1 MATESNPAR
10 VDYAFGDIRVEPAA
24 HRVSRDGHELELEP
38 KAYSVLLQFVT
49 HPGELIQH
57 DDLLERVWGHK
68 YVTPASLSRVISQ
81 LRQKLGDEAA
91 EPRYIQTVH
100 GLGYRLIASV
110 TARDPGKAAAAAAD
124 LPRPANS
131 PDRDHDRRSGDHDH
145 DRRSIAVLPFVNM
158 SGDLENE
165 YFSDGIA
172 EEILSLLTKLP
183 QLKVSSRTSSFFFKG
198 KEVDLQT
205 LAAKLDVGTVLEGSV
220 RRAGN
225 RVRITA
231 QLIDVASDSNLWA
244 ETYDR
249 ELRDVFAIQDDI
261 AQSIVDALK
270 VTLSPKERRAI
281 QYVATANVQAYDDY
295 LRGRKYFYAWNRR
308 DSLRAIDMY
317 KRAIARDPKYAA
329 AWAGLSD
336 AYVMRHRFL
345 DANPEHVAHAM
356 DASER
361 ALQMDP
367 DSAEAHASRGLAL
380 YVSKHFKQA
389 ERQFETA
396 MMLNP
401 NLLEAYFLYGMICS
415 SQGNFEKAA
424 WLYLRAAEVS
434 PADYLPLVYL
444 SQAYSEMGR
453 KDDERK
459 ARRRAIELIE
469 RALGINPDDARARY
483 MGAANFAAIGEKDKA
498 IEWANLA
505 LRSSEDEPMV
515 YYNAAC
521 TFAVLE
527 EHERAIDLLE
537 RAVQLGWGD
546 RAWMANDSDLAS
558 LRSHPRFQALLTSL
572 N

>member
-1 MATESNPAR
+1 MAPESHSHR
-10 VDYAFGDIRVEPAA
+10 VDYAFGDIRVEPTA
-24 HRVSRDGHELELEP
+24 HRVLRDGHELDLEP
-38 KAYSVLLQFVT
+38 KAYAVLLQFLD
-49 HPGELIQH
+49 HPGELIKH
-57 DDLLERVWGHK
+57 DELLERVWGHK
-68 YVTPASLSRVISQ
+68 YVTAATLSRVISQ
-81 LRQKLGDEAA
+81 LRQRLGDEAA

-100 GLGYRLIASV
+100 GLGYRLVASV
-110 TARDPGKAAAAAAD
+110 AAAQAAD
-124 LPRPANS
+124 AVAKVESPAPAHH
-131 PDRDHDRRSGDHDH
+131 PDRDRDRHG
-145 DRRSIAVLPFVNM
+145 IAVLPFVNM
-158 SGDLENE
+158 SGEVENE

-198 KEVDLQT
+198 KEADLQMI
-205 LAAKLDVGTVLEGSV
+205 AAKLDVGTVLEGSV

-231 QLIDVASDSNLWA
+231 QLIDVASDSTLWA

-295 LRGRKYFYAWNRR
+295 LRGRRYFYAWNRR
-308 DSLRAIDMY
+308 DSLRAIEMY
-317 KRAIARDPKYAA
+317 ERAIARDPKYAA

-345 DANPEHVAHAM
+345 DRNPEHVEQAM
-356 DASER
+356 EASER
-361 ALQMDP
+361 ALQMDS

-380 YVSKHFKQA
+380 FISQRFQEA

-401 NLLEAYFLYGMICS
+401 NLLEGCFMYGMICS
-415 SQGNFEKAA
+415 SLGNFEKAA

-434 PADYLPLVYL
+434 PTDYLPLVYL

-459 ARRRAIELIE
+459 ARQRALELIE
-469 RALGINPDDARARY
+469 RALLANPDDARARY
-483 MGAANFAAIGEKDKA
+483 MGAASFAALGEKAKA

-505 LRSSEDEPMV
+505 LQSSEDEPMIF
-515 YYNAAC
+515 YNAAC

-527 EHERAIDLLE
+527 EHDRAIDLLE

-558 LRSHPRFQALLTSL
+558 LRGKPRFEALLTSL

>member
-1 MATESNPAR
+1 VATESNNAR

-24 HRVSRDGHELELEP
+24 HRVLRNGRELELEP
-38 KAYSVLLQFVT
+38 KAYSVLLQFLAR
-49 HPGELIQH
+49 PGELIQR
-57 DDLLERVWGHK
+57 DDLLEQVWGHS
-68 YVTPASLSRVISQ
+68 YVTPATLSRIIAQ
-81 LRQKLGDEAA
+81 LRQKLGDDAA
-91 EPRYIQTVH
+91 SPHYIQTVH
-100 GLGYRLIASV
+100 GCGYRLIASV
-110 TARDPGKAAAAAAD
+110 TANHPVDAAARAEA
-124 LPRPANS
+124 PRPRRN
-131 PDRDHDRRSGDHDH
+131 PDGG
-145 DRRSIAVLPFVNM
+145 RRSIAVLPFVNM

-172 EEILSLLTKLP
+172 EEILSLLTKVP

-198 KEVDLQT
+198 KEVDLPMI
-205 LAAKLDVGTVLEGSV
+205 ASKLDVGTVLEGSV

-225 RVRITA
+225 RVRLTA

-281 QYVATANVQAYDDY
+281 QYVATADVQAYDDY
-295 LRGRKYFYAWNRR
+295 LRGRKFFYAWNRR

-345 DANPEHVAHAM
+345 DANPEHVARAM
-356 DASER
+356 EASER

-380 YVSKHFKQA
+380 YVSKRFEQA
-389 ERQFETA
+389 EREFETA

-415 SQGNFEKAA
+415 SLGNFEKAA

-444 SQAYSEMGR
+444 SQSYSEMGR
-453 KDDERK
+453 KEDERK
-459 ARRRAIELIE
+459 ARHRAIELIE
-469 RALGINPDDARARY
+469 RALGVNPDDARARY
-483 MGAANFAAIGEKDKA
+483 MGAANFAAMGDKAKA

-505 LRSSEDEPMV
+505 LQSSEDEPMV
-515 YYNAAC
+515 FYNAAC

-537 RAVQLGWGD
+537 RAVRLGWGD

-558 LRSHPRFQALLTSL
+558 LRDKPRFQALLSNL

>member
-1 MATESNPAR
+1 MTPESNSPR

-24 HRVSRDGHELELEP
+24 HRVLRDGRELELEP
-38 KAYSVLLQFVT
+38 KAYAVLLQFVT

-81 LRQKLGDEAA
+81 LRQKLGDETA

-110 TARDPGKAAAAAAD
+110 TANNPAD
-124 LPRPANS
+124 AIAWGEALRPPRH
-131 PDRDHDRRSGDHDH
+131 PDRDR

-158 SGDLENE
+158 SGELENE

-198 KEVDLQT
+198 KEVDLAT

-281 QYVATANVQAYDDY
+281 QYVATADVQAYDDY

-317 KRAIARDPKYAA
+317 ERAIARDPKYAA

-345 DANPEHVAHAM
+345 DANLEHVVHAM
-356 DASER
+356 EASER

-380 YVSKHFKQA
+380 YVSKQFKQA

-401 NLLEAYFLYGMICS
+401 NLLEAYFMYGMICS
-415 SQGNFEKAA
+415 SLGNFEKAA

-444 SQAYSEMGR
+444 CQAYSELGR
-453 KDDERK
+453 KDDESK
-459 ARRRAIELIE
+459 ARHHAIELIE
-469 RALGINPDDARARY
+469 RALNVNPDDARARY
-483 MGAANFAAIGEKDKA
+483 MGAANFAAVGEKAKA

-515 YYNAAC
+515 FYNAAC
-521 TFAVLE
+521 TFAVLG
-527 EHERAIDLLE
+527 EHDRAIDLLE
-537 RAVQLGWGD
+537 RAVKLGWGD

-558 LRSHPRFQALLTSL
+558 LRDKPRFQALLTSL

>member
-1 MATESNPAR
+1 MAPPPTSPR
-10 VDYAFGDIRVEPAA
+10 VDYAFGDIRVEPTA
-24 HRVSRDGHELELEP
+24 HRVLRDGHELDLEP
-38 KAYSVLLQFVT
+38 KAYAVLLQFLT
-49 HPGELIQH
+49 HPGELIKH
-57 DDLLERVWGHK
+57 DDLLDRVWGHK
-68 YVTPASLSRVISQ
+68 YVTAATLSRVISQ

-91 EPRYIQTVH
+91 EPHYIQTVH
-100 GLGYRLIASV
+100 GLGYRLIARVAAGHAPDTSV
-110 TARDPGKAAAAAAD
+110 DRLDAPG
-124 LPRPANS
+124 PPH
-131 PDRDHDRRSGDHDH
+131 PTDRDRLT
-145 DRRSIAVLPFVNM
+145 IAVLPFVNM
-158 SGDLENE
+158 SGELENE

-198 KEVDLQT
+198 KEADLQMI
-205 LAAKLDVGTVLEGSV
+205 AAKLDVGTVLEGSV

-225 RVRITA
+225 RVRINV

-281 QYVATANVQAYDDY
+281 QYVATADVQAYDDY

-308 DSLRAIDMY
+308 DSLRAIEMY
-317 KRAIARDPKYAA
+317 ERAIARDPKYAA

-345 DANPEHVAHAM
+345 DRNPEHVARAM

-380 YVSKHFKQA
+380 YVSQRFKEA

-401 NLLEAYFLYGMICS
+401 NLLEGCFMYGMICS
-415 SQGNFEKAA
+415 SLGNFEKAA

-434 PADYLPLVYL
+434 PTDYLPQVYL
-444 SQAYSEMGR
+444 AQAYSEMGR
-453 KDDERK
+453 KDDEKK
-459 ARRRAIELIE
+459 ARLRALELIE
-469 RALGINPDDARARY
+469 RTLGVNPDDARARY
-483 MGAANFAAIGEKDKA
+483 MGAASFAALGEKAKA

-505 LRSSEDEPMV
+505 LRSSEDEPMIF
-515 YYNAAC
+515 YNAAC
-521 TFAVLE
+521 TFAVLD
-527 EHERAIDLLE
+527 EHDRAIDLLE
-537 RAVQLGWGD
+537 RAVGLGWGD

-558 LRSHPRFQALLTSL
+558 LRGKPRFQALLTSL

>member
-1 MATESNPAR
+1 

-24 HRVSRDGHELELEP
+24 HRVLRDGHELDLEP
-38 KAYSVLLQFVT
+38 KAYAVLLQFLT
-49 HPGELIQH
+49 HPGELINH

-68 YVTPASLSRVISQ
+68 YVTAATLSRVISQ

-91 EPRYIQTVH
+91 EPHYIQTVH

-110 TARDPGKAAAAAAD
+110 AAGNAAD
-124 LPRPANS
+124 AAVARTDEPGPSRH
-131 PDRDHDRRSGDHDH
+131 PDRDRDR
-145 DRRSIAVLPFVNM
+145 DRHSIAVLPFVNM
-158 SGDLENE
+158 SGEVENE
-165 YFSDGIA
+165 YFSDGIT

-198 KEVDLQT
+198 KEADLQMI
-205 LAAKLDVGTVLEGSV
+205 AAKLDVGTVLEGSV

-231 QLIDVASDSNLWA
+231 QLIDVASDSTLWA

-281 QYVATANVQAYDDY
+281 QYVATADVQAYDDY

-308 DSLRAIDMY
+308 DSLRAIEMY

-345 DANPEHVAHAM
+345 DRNPEHVARAM

-380 YVSKHFKQA
+380 YISQRYKEA

-401 NLLEAYFLYGMICS
+401 NLLEGCFMYGMICS
-415 SQGNFEKAA
+415 SLGNFEKAA

-434 PADYLPLVYL
+434 PTDYLPLVYL

-459 ARRRAIELIE
+459 TRRRALELIE
-469 RALGINPDDARARY
+469 RALGANPDDARARY
-483 MGAANFAAIGEKDKA
+483 MGAASFAALGEKAKA

-515 YYNAAC
+515 FYNAAC

-558 LRSHPRFQALLTSL
+558 LRNKPRFQALLTSL

>member
-1 MATESNPAR
+1 MATESNSPR

-24 HRVSRDGHELELEP
+24 HRVLRNGRELELEP
-38 KAYSVLLQFVT
+38 KAYSVLLQFLA
-49 HPGELIQH
+49 HPGELIQR
-57 DDLLERVWGHK
+57 DDLLERVWGHS
-68 YVTPASLSRVISQ
+68 YVTPATLSRIIAQ
-81 LRQKLGDEAA
+81 LRQKLGDDAA
-91 EPRYIQTVH
+91 APHYIQTVH
-100 GLGYRLIASV
+100 GCGYRLIANV
-110 TARDPGKAAAAAAD
+110 TASHPAEATVARAEVA
-124 LPRPANS
+124 RPWRN
-131 PDRDHDRRSGDHDH
+131 PDG

-198 KEVDLQT
+198 KEVDLAM

-231 QLIDVASDSNLWA
+231 QLIDVASDSTLWA

-249 ELRDVFAIQDDI
+249 ELRDVFTIQDDI
-261 AQSIVDALK
+261 AQSIVDAMK

-281 QYVATANVQAYDDY
+281 QYVATADVQAYDDY
-295 LRGRKYFYAWNRR
+295 LRGRKFFYAWNRR

-317 KRAIARDPKYAA
+317 QRAIARDPKYAA
-329 AWAGLSD
+329 AWAGLAD

-345 DANPEHVAHAM
+345 DPNPEHVAHAM

-367 DSAEAHASRGLAL
+367 DSAEAHASRGMAL
-380 YVSKHFKQA
+380 YVSKRFKQA

-401 NLLEAYFLYGMICS
+401 NLLEAYFLYGMMCS
-415 SQGNFEKAA
+415 SLGNFEKAA
-424 WLYLRAAEVS
+424 WLYLRAADVS

-444 SQAYSEMGR
+444 CQAYSEMGR
-453 KDDERK
+453 KDDESK
-459 ARRRAIELIE
+459 ARHRAIELIE
-469 RALGINPDDARARY
+469 RALGVNPDDARARY
-483 MGAANFAAIGEKDKA
+483 MGAANLASVGEKSKA
-498 IEWANLA
+498 LEWANLA

-515 YYNAAC
+515 FYNAAC

-537 RAVQLGWGD
+537 RAVRLGWGD

-558 LRSHPRFQALLTSL
+558 LRDKPRFQALLSSL

>member
-1 MATESNPAR
+1 MPNDSNSPR

-24 HRVSRDGHELELEP
+24 HRVLRNGHELELEP

-49 HPGELIQH
+49 HPGELIHH
-57 DDLLERVWGHK
+57 DDLLEHVWGHK
-68 YVTPASLSRVISQ
+68 CVTPASLSRIISQ
-81 LRQKLGDEAA
+81 LRQRLGDEAA

-100 GLGYRLIASV
+100 GLGYRMIAGVIAKNLAEASV
-110 TARDPGKAAAAAAD
+110 SGSQVRRPSRRAD
-124 LPRPANS
+124 
-131 PDRDHDRRSGDHDH
+131 DDG

-158 SGDLENE
+158 SGDVENE

-198 KEVDLQT
+198 KEIDLQT
-205 LAAKLDVGTVLEGSV
+205 IAAKLDVGTVLEGSV

-225 RVRITA
+225 RVRLTA
-231 QLIDVASDSNLWA
+231 QLIDVASDSTLWA

-281 QYVATANVQAYDDY
+281 QYVATADVQAYDDY

-308 DSLRAIDMY
+308 DSLRAIEMY
-317 KRAIARDPKYAA
+317 QRAIARDPKYAA

-345 DANPEHVAHAM
+345 DRNPAHVARAM

-361 ALQMDP
+361 ALQMDS

-380 YVSKHFKQA
+380 FISLHYKEA

-396 MMLNP
+396 MMLNQ
-401 NLLEAYFLYGMICS
+401 NLLEGCFMYGMICS
-415 SQGNFEKAA
+415 SLGNFEKAA

-434 PADYLPLVYL
+434 PTDYLPLVYL

-459 ARRRAIELIE
+459 TRHRALELIE
-469 RALGINPDDARARY
+469 RALGANPDDARARY
-483 MGAANFAAIGEKDKA
+483 MGAASFAVLGQKAKA

-515 YYNAAC
+515 FYNASC
-521 TFAVLE
+521 TFAVLD
-527 EHERAIDLLE
+527 EHDRAIDLLE

-558 LRSHPRFQALLTSL
+558 LRGKPRFEALLTSL

>member
-1 MATESNPAR
+1 
-10 VDYAFGDIRVEPAA
+10 VDYAFGDIRVEAAA
-24 HRVSRDGHELELEP
+24 HRVLRDGHELELEP
-38 KAYSVLLQFVT
+38 KAYAVLLQLVT

-68 YVTPASLSRVISQ
+68 FVTPASLSRVISQ
-81 LRQKLGDEAA
+81 LRQKLGDETA

-110 TARDPGKAAAAAAD
+110 TAKD
-124 LPRPANS
+124 PANAAIPS
-131 PDRDHDRRSGDHDH
+131 GDALHPLRHPDRDH

-183 QLKVSSRTSSFFFKG
+183 ALKVSSRTSSFFFKG
-198 KEVDLQT
+198 KEVDLAT

-225 RVRITA
+225 RVRITV

-281 QYVATANVQAYDDY
+281 QYVATADVQAYDDY

-317 KRAIARDPKYAA
+317 ERAIARDPKYAA

-345 DANPEHVAHAM
+345 DSNLEHVVHAM
-356 DASER
+356 EASER

-380 YVSKHFKQA
+380 YVSKRFKQA

-401 NLLEAYFLYGMICS
+401 NLLEAYFMYGMICS
-415 SQGNFEKAA
+415 SLGNFQKAA

-453 KDDERK
+453 KEDERK
-459 ARRRAIELIE
+459 ARHRAIELIE
-469 RALGINPDDARARY
+469 RALGVNPDDARARY
-483 MGAANFAAIGEKDKA
+483 MGAANFAAMGDKAKA

-515 YYNAAC
+515 FYNAAC

-527 EHERAIDLLE
+527 EYDRAIDLLE
-537 RAVQLGWGD
+537 RAVKLGWGD

-558 LRSHPRFQALLTSL
+558 LRNKPRFQALLTSL

>member
-1 MATESNPAR
+1 MAPESNSPR
-10 VDYAFGDIRVEPAA
+10 VDYAFGDIRVEPVA
-24 HRVSRDGHELELEP
+24 HRVLRDGRELELEP
-38 KAYSVLLQFVT
+38 KAYAVLLQFLT
-49 HPGELIQH
+49 RPGELIKH

-68 YVTPASLSRVISQ
+68 YVTPATLSRVISQ

-110 TARDPGKAAAAAAD
+110 AAD
-124 LPRPANS
+124 PADPAPRAGMPAPPRP
-131 PDRDHDRRSGDHDH
+131 PDSDRH
-145 DRRSIAVLPFVNM
+145 SIAVLPFVNM
-158 SGDLENE
+158 SGEVENE

-172 EEILSLLTKLP
+172 EEILSLLSKLP

-198 KEVDLQT
+198 KEADLQT
-205 LAAKLDVGTVLEGSV
+205 IAAKLDVGTVLEGSV

-231 QLIDVASDSNLWA
+231 QLIDVASDATLWA

-281 QYVATANVQAYDDY
+281 QYVATADVQAYDYY
-295 LRGRKYFYAWNRR
+295 LRGRRFFYAWNRR
-308 DSLRAIDMY
+308 DSLRAIEMY
-317 KRAIARDPKYAA
+317 ERAIARDPKYAA

-345 DANPEHVAHAM
+345 DRNPEHVARAM
-356 DASER
+356 EASER

-380 YVSKHFKQA
+380 FISQRYQEA

-401 NLLEAYFLYGMICS
+401 NLLEGCFMYGMICS
-415 SQGNFEKAA
+415 SMGNFEKAA

-434 PADYLPLVYL
+434 PTDYLPLVYL
-444 SQAYSEMGR
+444 AQAYSEMGR
-453 KDDERK
+453 KDDETKTRH
-459 ARRRAIELIE
+459 RALELIE
-469 RALGINPDDARARY
+469 RALGTNPDDARARY
-483 MGAANFAAIGEKDKA
+483 MGAASFAALGEKAKA

-505 LRSSEDEPMV
+505 LRSSQDEPMV
-515 YYNAAC
+515 FYNAAC
-521 TFAVLE
+521 TFAVLG

-537 RAVQLGWGD
+537 RAVALGWGD
-546 RAWMANDSDLAS
+546 RAWMENDSDLAS
-558 LRSHPRFQALLTSL
+558 LRGERRFQALLDSL

>member
-1 MATESNPAR
+1 

-24 HRVSRDGHELELEP
+24 HRVLRDGHELELEP
-38 KAYSVLLQFVT
+38 KAYSVLLHFLA

-57 DDLLERVWGHK
+57 DDLLEQVWGHK
-68 YVTPASLSRVISQ
+68 CVSPASLSRIISQ
-81 LRQKLGDEAA
+81 LRQKLGDDAV
-91 EPRYIQTVH
+91 EPRYIQTMH

-110 TARDPGKAAAAAAD
+110 TASNAANAAVTGDHLLHPRRGPG
-124 LPRPANS
+124 
-131 PDRDHDRRSGDHDH
+131 HDRH
-145 DRRSIAVLPFVNM
+145 SIAVLPFVNM
-158 SGDLENE
+158 SGDVENE

-198 KEVDLQT
+198 KEADLQMI
-205 LAAKLDVGTVLEGSV
+205 AAKLEVGTVLEGSV

-231 QLIDVASDSNLWA
+231 QLIDVASDSTLWA

-281 QYVATANVQAYDDY
+281 QYVATADVQAYDDY

-308 DSLRAIDMY
+308 DSLRAIAMY
-317 KRAIARDPKYAA
+317 ERAIARDPKYAA

-345 DANPEHVAHAM
+345 DANPEHVVQAM
-356 DASER
+356 EASER

-380 YVSKHFKQA
+380 YVSKRFKQA
-389 ERQFETA
+389 EREFETA

-415 SQGNFEKAA
+415 SLGNFRKAA
-424 WLYLRAAEVS
+424 WLYLRAADVS

-453 KDDERK
+453 KEDERK
-459 ARRRAIELIE
+459 TRHRAIELIE
-469 RALGINPDDARARY
+469 RALGVNPDDARARY
-483 MGAANFAAIGEKDKA
+483 MGAANFAAMGDKDKA

-515 YYNAAC
+515 FYNAAC

-527 EHERAIDLLE
+527 EHDRAIDLLE
-537 RAVQLGWGD
+537 RAVRLGWGD
-546 RAWMANDSDLAS
+546 RAWMANDSDLAT
-558 LRSHPRFQALLTSL
+558 LRDKPRFQALLASL

>member
-1 MATESNPAR
+1 VTPESNVPR

-24 HRVSRDGHELELEP
+24 HRVLRDGRELDLEP

-81 LRQKLGDEAA
+81 LRQKLGDETA

-110 TARDPGKAAAAAAD
+110 VAKNPADAIAWGEAVHPARHP
-124 LPRPANS
+124 
-131 PDRDHDRRSGDHDH
+131 DHDR

-158 SGDLENE
+158 SGELENE

-198 KEVDLQT
+198 KEVDLPT

-281 QYVATANVQAYDDY
+281 QYVATANVQAYDYY

-317 KRAIARDPKYAA
+317 ERAIARDPKYAA

-345 DANPEHVAHAM
+345 DANLEHVAHAM

-380 YVSKHFKQA
+380 YVSKQFKQA

-401 NLLEAYFLYGMICS
+401 NLLEAYFMYGMICS
-415 SQGNFEKAA
+415 SLGNFEKAA

-444 SQAYSEMGR
+444 CQAYSELGR
-453 KDDERK
+453 KDDESK
-459 ARRRAIELIE
+459 ARHHAIELIE
-469 RALGINPDDARARY
+469 RALNVNPDDARARY
-483 MGAANFAAIGEKDKA
+483 MGAANFAAVGEKAKA

-515 YYNAAC
+515 FYNAAC
-521 TFAVLE
+521 TFAVLG
-527 EHERAIDLLE
+527 EHDRAIDLLE
-537 RAVQLGWGD
+537 RAVKLGWGD
-546 RAWMANDSDLAS
+546 RAWMANDSDLVS
-558 LRSHPRFQALLTSL
+558 LRDKPRFQALLTSL

>member
-1 MATESNPAR
+1 
-10 VDYAFGDIRVEPAA
+10 VDYAFGDIRVEPTA
-24 HRVSRDGHELELEP
+24 HRVLRDGHELELEP

-57 DDLLERVWGHK
+57 DDLLEHVWGHK
-68 YVTPASLSRVISQ
+68 CVSPASLSRVISQ
-81 LRQKLGDEAA
+81 LRQKLGDDAV
-91 EPRYIQTVH
+91 EPRYIQTMH

-110 TARDPGKAAAAAAD
+110 TAKNAADAAEGKVD
-124 LPRPANS
+124 LPRPARG
-131 PDRDHDRRSGDHDH
+131 PDRDRH
-145 DRRSIAVLPFVNM
+145 SIAVLPFVNM
-158 SGDLENE
+158 SGDVENE

-198 KEVDLQT
+198 KEADLQMI
-205 LAAKLDVGTVLEGSV
+205 AAKLDVGTVLEGSV

-231 QLIDVASDSNLWA
+231 QLIDVASDSTLWA

-249 ELRDVFAIQDDI
+249 ELRDVFTIQDDI

-281 QYVATANVQAYDDY
+281 QYVATADVQAYDDY

-308 DSLRAIDMY
+308 DSLRAIAMY
-317 KRAIARDPKYAA
+317 ERAIDRDPKYAA

-336 AYVMRHRFL
+336 AYVMRYRFL
-345 DANPEHVAHAM
+345 DADPEHVDQAM
-356 DASER
+356 EASER

-380 YVSKHFKQA
+380 YISKRFEQA
-389 ERQFETA
+389 EREFETA

-415 SQGNFEKAA
+415 SLGNFQKAA

-453 KDDERK
+453 KEDERK
-459 ARRRAIELIE
+459 ARHRAIELIE
-469 RALGINPDDARARY
+469 RALGVNPDDARARY
-483 MGAANFAAIGEKDKA
+483 MGAANFAAMGDKDKA

-505 LRSSEDEPMV
+505 LRSCEDVPMV
-515 YYNAAC
+515 FYNAAC
-521 TFAVLE
+521 TFAVL
-527 EHERAIDLLE
+527 L
-537 RAVQLGWGD
+537 
-546 RAWMANDSDLAS
+546 
-558 LRSHPRFQALLTSL
+558 
-572 N
+572 

>member
-1 MATESNPAR
+1 MASESNSPR

-24 HRVSRDGHELELEP
+24 HRVLRNGHELELEP
-38 KAYSVLLQFVT
+38 KVYSVLLQFVT
-49 HPGELIQH
+49 HPGELIRH
-57 DDLLERVWGHK
+57 DELLERVWGHK
-68 YVTPASLSRVISQ
+68 YVTTATLNRVISQ
-81 LRQKLGDEAA
+81 LRQKLGDDAA
-91 EPRYIQTVH
+91 EPQYIQTVH

-110 TARDPGKAAAAAAD
+110 TAKDPADAVVAKIDALHPPRD
-124 LPRPANS
+124 L
-131 PDRDHDRRSGDHDH
+131 DR
-145 DRRSIAVLPFVNM
+145 DRRSIAVLPFANM

-172 EEILSLLTKLP
+172 EEILSLLTKVP

-198 KEVDLQT
+198 KEVDLPMI
-205 LAAKLDVGTVLEGSV
+205 AAKLDVGTVLEGSV

-225 RVRITA
+225 RVRLTA

-295 LRGRKYFYAWNRR
+295 LRGRKFFYAWNRR

-329 AWAGLSD
+329 AWAGLAD

-345 DANPEHVAHAM
+345 DPNPEHVAHAM

-380 YVSKHFKQA
+380 YVSQQFKEA

-415 SQGNFEKAA
+415 SLGNFEKAA
-424 WLYLRAAEVS
+424 WLYLRAAEVG

-453 KDDERK
+453 KDDESKTRH
-459 ARRRAIELIE
+459 RAIELIE
-469 RALGINPDDARARY
+469 RALGVNPDDARARY
-483 MGAANFAAIGEKDKA
+483 MGAANFAVVGEKAKA

-515 YYNAAC
+515 FYNAAC

-527 EHERAIDLLE
+527 EHDRAIDLLE
-537 RAVQLGWGD
+537 RAVELGWGD

-558 LRSHPRFQALLTSL
+558 LRNKPRFQALLTSL

>member
-1 MATESNPAR
+1 M
-10 VDYAFGDIRVEPAA
+10 DYAFGDIRVEPAA
-24 HRVSRDGHELELEP
+24 HRVLRDGHELELEP
-38 KAYSVLLQFVT
+38 KAYAVLLQFVT
-49 HPGELIQH
+49 CPGELIKH

-68 YVTPASLSRVISQ
+68 YVTAATLSRVISQ
-81 LRQKLGDEAA
+81 LRQKLGDDAA
-91 EPRYIQTVH
+91 EPHYIQTVH

-110 TARDPGKAAAAAAD
+110 TARHPADAAVARVEM
-124 LPRPANS
+124 PRPLHPS
-131 PDRDHDRRSGDHDH
+131 DRDRH
-145 DRRSIAVLPFVNM
+145 SIAVLPFVNM

-198 KEVDLQT
+198 KEVDLAT

-225 RVRITA
+225 RVRITV

-281 QYVATANVQAYDDY
+281 QYVATADVQAYDDY

-317 KRAIARDPKYAA
+317 ERAIARDPKYAA

-345 DANPEHVAHAM
+345 DRNPEHVAHAM
-356 DASER
+356 EASER

-380 YVSKHFKQA
+380 YVSKQFKQA

-415 SQGNFEKAA
+415 SLGNFEKAA
-424 WLYLRAAEVS
+424 WLHLRAAEVS

-444 SQAYSEMGR
+444 CQAYSEMGR
-453 KDDERK
+453 KEDENK
-459 ARRRAIELIE
+459 ARHRAIELIE
-469 RALGINPDDARARY
+469 RALGVNPDDARARY
-483 MGAANFAAIGEKDKA
+483 MGAANFAAIGEKAKA

-515 YYNAAC
+515 FYNAAC

-546 RAWMANDSDLAS
+546 RAWMANDSDLVS
-558 LRSHPRFQALLTSL
+558 LRDKPRFQALLASL

>member
-1 MATESNPAR
+1 MAIESNSPR

-24 HRVSRDGHELELEP
+24 HRVLRDGHELELEP
-38 KAYSVLLQFVT
+38 KAYAVLLQFVT
-49 HPGELIQH
+49 HPGELIRH
-57 DDLLERVWGHK
+57 DDLLEHVWGHK
-68 YVTPASLSRVISQ
+68 CVTPASLSRIISQ

-100 GLGYRLIASV
+100 GLGYRLIAGV
-110 TARDPGKAAAAAAD
+110 VEKHPTEAFAAERDA
-124 LPRPANS
+124 PRPRRHPDGD
-131 PDRDHDRRSGDHDH
+131 PDRRR
-145 DRRSIAVLPFVNM
+145 IAVLPFVNM
-158 SGDLENE
+158 SGDVENE

-198 KEVDLQT
+198 KEADLQT
-205 LAAKLDVGTVLEGSV
+205 IAAKLDVGTVLEGSV

-231 QLIDVASDSNLWA
+231 QLIDVASDSTLWA

-281 QYVATANVQAYDDY
+281 QYVATADVQAYDFY
-295 LRGRKYFYAWNRR
+295 LRGRRHFYAWNRR
-308 DSLRAIDMY
+308 DSLRAIAMY
-317 KRAIARDPKYAA
+317 ERAIARDPKYAA

-345 DANPEHVAHAM
+345 DRNPEHVDRAM
-356 DASER
+356 EASER
-361 ALQMDP
+361 ALQMDS

-380 YVSKHFKQA
+380 YISQRYQEA

-401 NLLEAYFLYGMICS
+401 NLLEGCFMYGMICS
-415 SQGNFEKAA
+415 SLGNFQKAA

-434 PADYLPLVYL
+434 PTDYLPQVYL
-444 SQAYSEMGR
+444 AQAYSEMGR
-453 KDDERK
+453 KDDETKTRH
-459 ARRRAIELIE
+459 RALELIE
-469 RALGINPDDARARY
+469 RALAANPDDARARY
-483 MGAANFAAIGEKDKA
+483 MGAASFAALGEKAKA

-505 LRSSEDEPMV
+505 LRSSEDEPMIF
-515 YYNAAC
+515 YNAAC

-527 EHERAIDLLE
+527 EHDRAIDLLE

-558 LRSHPRFQALLTSL
+558 LRGKPRFEALLTSL

>member
-1 MATESNPAR
+1 M
-10 VDYAFGDIRVEPAA
+10 DYAFGDIRVEPTA
-24 HRVSRDGHELELEP
+24 HRVLRNGHELDLEP
-38 KAYSVLLQFVT
+38 KAYAVLLQFLT
-49 HPGELIQH
+49 RPGELIQH

-68 YVTPASLSRVISQ
+68 YVTAATLSRVISQ

-91 EPRYIQTVH
+91 EPHYIQTVH

-110 TARDPGKAAAAAAD
+110 AAGPTPDAAVAKVDTTAAP
-124 LPRPANS
+124 PRL
-131 PDRDHDRRSGDHDH
+131 PDRDRH
-145 DRRSIAVLPFVNM
+145 SIAVLPFVNM
-158 SGDLENE
+158 SGELENE

-198 KEVDLQT
+198 KGADLQMI
-205 LAAKLDVGTVLEGSV
+205 AAKLDVGTVLEGSV

-225 RVRITA
+225 RVRIA
-231 QLIDVASDSNLWA
+231 VQLIDVASDANLWA

-281 QYVATANVQAYDDY
+281 QYVATADVQAYDDY
-295 LRGRKYFYAWNRR
+295 LRGRRYFYAWNRR
-308 DSLRAIDMY
+308 DSLRAIAMY
-317 KRAIARDPKYAA
+317 ERAIARDPKYAA

-345 DANPEHVAHAM
+345 DANPEHVARAM
-356 DASER
+356 EASER

-380 YVSKHFKQA
+380 YVSKRFKQA
-389 ERQFETA
+389 EREFETA

-415 SQGNFEKAA
+415 SLGHFQKAA

-453 KDDERK
+453 KEDERK
-459 ARRRAIELIE
+459 SRHRAIELIE
-469 RALGINPDDARARY
+469 RALSVNPDDARARY
-483 MGAANFAAIGEKDKA
+483 MGAANFAAMGDRNKA
-498 IEWANLA
+498 VEWANLA

-521 TFAVLE
+521 TFAVLG
-527 EHERAIDLLE
+527 EHDRAVDLLE

-558 LRSHPRFQALLTSL
+558 LRDKPRFQELLSSL

>member
-1 MATESNPAR
+1 M
-10 VDYAFGDIRVEPAA
+10 DYAFGDIRVEPTA
-24 HRVSRDGHELELEP
+24 HRVLRDGHELDLEP
-38 KAYSVLLQFVT
+38 KAYAVLLQFLT
-49 HPGELIQH
+49 HPGELIKH
-57 DDLLERVWGHK
+57 DDLLEQVWGHK
-68 YVTPASLSRVISQ
+68 YVTAATLSRIISQ

-91 EPRYIQTVH
+91 EPHYIQTVH

-110 TARDPGKAAAAAAD
+110 AAGRTPDAPVARLDVPG
-124 LPRPANS
+124 PTRH
-131 PDRDHDRRSGDHDH
+131 PDRDRDRH
-145 DRRSIAVLPFVNM
+145 SIAVLAFVNM
-158 SGDLENE
+158 SGELENE

-198 KEVDLQT
+198 KEADLQMI
-205 LAAKLDVGTVLEGSV
+205 AAKLDVGTVLEGSV

-225 RVRITA
+225 HVRITA
-231 QLIDVASDSNLWA
+231 QLIDVASDSTLWA

-270 VTLSPKERRAI
+270 VNLSPKERRAI

-308 DSLRAIDMY
+308 DSLRAIEMY
-317 KRAIARDPKYAA
+317 ERAIARDPKYAA

-345 DANPEHVAHAM
+345 DRNPEHVACAM

-380 YVSKHFKQA
+380 YISQQFREA

-401 NLLEAYFLYGMICS
+401 NLLEGCFMYGMICS
-415 SQGNFEKAA
+415 SLGNFQKAA

-434 PADYLPLVYL
+434 PTDYLPQVYL
-444 SQAYSEMGR
+444 AQAYSEMGR
-453 KDDERK
+453 KDDEKK
-459 ARRRAIELIE
+459 ARLRALELIG
-469 RALGINPDDARARY
+469 RTLGVNPDDARARY
-483 MGAANFAAIGEKDKA
+483 MGAASFAALGEKAKA
-498 IEWANLA
+498 TEWANLA
-505 LRSSEDEPMV
+505 LRSSEDEPMIF
-515 YYNAAC
+515 YNAAC

-527 EHERAIDLLE
+527 EHDRAIDLLE

-558 LRSHPRFQALLTSL
+558 LRGKPRFQALLTSL

>member
-1 MATESNPAR
+1 VATESNSSR
-10 VDYAFGDIRVEPAA
+10 VDYAFGDIRVETAA
-24 HRVSRDGHELELEP
+24 HRVLRNGRELELEP
-38 KAYSVLLQFVT
+38 KAYSVLMQFLA
-49 HPGELIQH
+49 HPGELIQR
-57 DDLLERVWGHK
+57 DDLLERVWGHS
-68 YVTPASLSRVISQ
+68 YVTPATLSRIIAQ
-81 LRQKLGDEAA
+81 LRQKLGDDAA
-91 EPRYIQTVH
+91 APQYIQTVH
-100 GLGYRLIASV
+100 GCGYRLIANV
-110 TARDPGKAAAAAAD
+110 TASNRADAAVAKANM
-124 LPRPANS
+124 PRPRRS
-131 PDRDHDRRSGDHDH
+131 PDG

-198 KEVDLQT
+198 KEVDLPM
-205 LAAKLDVGTVLEGSV
+205 LATKLDVGTVLEGSV

-281 QYVATANVQAYDDY
+281 QYVATADVQAYDDY
-295 LRGRKYFYAWNRR
+295 LRGRKFFYAWNRR

-317 KRAIARDPKYAA
+317 ERAIARDPKYAA
-329 AWAGLSD
+329 AWAGLAD

-345 DANPEHVAHAM
+345 DPNPEHVAHAM

-367 DSAEAHASRGLAL
+367 DSAEAHASRGMAL
-380 YVSKHFKQA
+380 YVSKRFKQA
-389 ERQFETA
+389 ERRFETA

-401 NLLEAYFLYGMICS
+401 NLLEAYFLYGMMCS
-415 SQGNFEKAA
+415 SLGNFEKAA
-424 WLYLRAAEVS
+424 WLYLRAADVS

-444 SQAYSEMGR
+444 CQAYSEMGR
-453 KDDERK
+453 KDDESK
-459 ARRRAIELIE
+459 ARHRAIELIE
-469 RALGINPDDARARY
+469 RALGVNPDDARARY
-483 MGAANFAAIGEKDKA
+483 MGAANLASVGEKAKA

-515 YYNAAC
+515 FYNAAC

-527 EHERAIDLLE
+527 EHDRAIDLLE

-558 LRSHPRFQALLTSL
+558 LRDKPRFQALLTSL
-572 N
+572 H

>member
-1 MATESNPAR
+1 

-24 HRVSRDGHELELEP
+24 HRVLRDGRELELEP
-38 KAYSVLLQFVT
+38 KAYAVLLEFVT
-49 HPGELIQH
+49 HPGELIKH

-68 YVTPASLSRVISQ
+68 YITPATLTRIISQ
-81 LRQKLGDEAA
+81 LRQKLGDDAA
-91 EPRYIQTVH
+91 DPRYIQTVH
-100 GLGYRLIASV
+100 ALGYRLIASV
-110 TARDPGKAAAAAAD
+110 TAKNPAEAAIAGVEI
-124 LPRPANS
+124 LRPPRH
-131 PDRDHDRRSGDHDH
+131 PDR

-158 SGDLENE
+158 SGDRENE

-172 EEILSLLTKLP
+172 EEILNLLTKVP

-198 KEVDLQT
+198 KEVDLPMI
-205 LAAKLDVGTVLEGSV
+205 AAKLDVGTVLEGSV

-225 RVRITA
+225 RVRLTA

-295 LRGRKYFYAWNRR
+295 LRGRKYAYAWNRR

-317 KRAIARDPKYAA
+317 ERAIARDPKYAA
-329 AWAGLSD
+329 AWAGLAD

-345 DANPEHVAHAM
+345 DRNPEHVVHAL

-380 YVSKHFKQA
+380 YISKRFKQA

-415 SQGNFEKAA
+415 SMGNFEKAA

-444 SQAYSEMGR
+444 CQAYSEMGR
-453 KDDERK
+453 KDDESR
-459 ARRRAIELIE
+459 ARHRAIELIE
-469 RALGINPDDARARY
+469 RALGLNPDDARARY
-483 MGAANFAAIGEKDKA
+483 MGAANFAAVGEKAKA

-515 YYNAAC
+515 FYNAAC

-527 EHERAIDLLE
+527 EHDRAIDLLE
-537 RAVQLGWGD
+537 RAVTFGWGD

-558 LRSHPRFQALLTSL
+558 LRNKPRFQALLTSL

>member
-1 MATESNPAR
+1 

-24 HRVSRDGHELELEP
+24 HRVLRNGRELELEP
-38 KAYSVLLQFVT
+38 KAYSVLLQFLAR
-49 HPGELIQH
+49 PGELIQR
-57 DDLLERVWGHK
+57 DDLLEQVWGHS
-68 YVTPASLSRVISQ
+68 YVTPATLSRIIAQ
-81 LRQKLGDEAA
+81 LRQKLGDDATS
-91 EPRYIQTVH
+91 PHYIQTVH
-100 GLGYRLIASV
+100 GCGYRLIASV
-110 TARDPGKAAAAAAD
+110 TTNHPADATVARAEV
-124 LPRPANS
+124 PRPWRN
-131 PDRDHDRRSGDHDH
+131 PDG

-198 KEVDLQT
+198 KEVDLPM

-231 QLIDVASDSNLWA
+231 QLIDVASDSTLWA

-249 ELRDVFAIQDDI
+249 EIRDVFAIQDDI

-281 QYVATANVQAYDDY
+281 QYVATADVQAYDDY
-295 LRGRKYFYAWNRR
+295 LRGRKFFYAWNRR
-308 DSLRAIDMY
+308 DSLRAIEMY
-317 KRAIARDPKYAA
+317 QRAIARDPKYAA
-329 AWAGLSD
+329 AWAGLAD

-345 DANPEHVAHAM
+345 DPNPEHVAHAM

-367 DSAEAHASRGLAL
+367 DSAEAHASRGMAL
-380 YVSKHFKQA
+380 YVSKRFKQA

-401 NLLEAYFLYGMICS
+401 NLLEAYFLYGMMCS
-415 SQGNFEKAA
+415 SLGNFEKAA
-424 WLYLRAAEVS
+424 WLYLRAADVS

-444 SQAYSEMGR
+444 CQAYSEMGR
-453 KDDERK
+453 KDDESK
-459 ARRRAIELIE
+459 ARHRAIELIE
-469 RALGINPDDARARY
+469 RALGVNPDDARARY
-483 MGAANFAAIGEKDKA
+483 MGAANLASVGEKSKA
-498 IEWANLA
+498 LEWANLA

-515 YYNAAC
+515 FYNAAC

-537 RAVQLGWGD
+537 RAVRLGWGD

-558 LRSHPRFQALLTSL
+558 LRDKPRFQALLSSL

>member
-1 MATESNPAR
+1 VAPESNNPR
-10 VDYAFGDIRVEPAA
+10 VDYAFGNIRVEPAA
-24 HRVSRDGHELELEP
+24 HRVLRDGHELELEP
-38 KAYSVLLQFVT
+38 KAYAVLLQFLA
-49 HPGELIQH
+49 HPGELIKH

-68 YVTPASLSRVISQ
+68 YVTPATLSRVISQ

-91 EPRYIQTVH
+91 EPHYIQTVH

-110 TARDPGKAAAAAAD
+110 AAGNPADAAVARVAVPGP
-124 LPRPANS
+124 PRHA
-131 PDRDHDRRSGDHDH
+131 DRDRERH
-145 DRRSIAVLPFVNM
+145 SIAVLPFVNM
-158 SGDLENE
+158 SGEVENE

-198 KEVDLQT
+198 KEADLQMI
-205 LAAKLDVGTVLEGSV
+205 AAKLDVGTVLEGSV

-231 QLIDVASDSNLWA
+231 QLIDVASDSTLWA

-281 QYVATANVQAYDDY
+281 QYVATADVQAYDDY

-308 DSLRAIDMY
+308 DSARAIEMY
-317 KRAIARDPKYAA
+317 ERAIARDPKYAA

-345 DANPEHVAHAM
+345 DRNPDHITCAM

-380 YVSKHFKQA
+380 YISQRYKEA

-401 NLLEAYFLYGMICS
+401 NLLEGCFMYGMICS
-415 SQGNFEKAA
+415 SLGNFEKAA

-434 PADYLPLVYL
+434 PTDYLPLVYL

-459 ARRRAIELIE
+459 TRHRALELIE
-469 RALGINPDDARARY
+469 RALGANPDDARARY
-483 MGAANFAAIGEKDKA
+483 MGAASFAALGEKAKA

-515 YYNAAC
+515 FYNAAC

-558 LRSHPRFQALLTSL
+558 LRGKPRFQALLASL

>member
-1 MATESNPAR
+1 MATESNSPR
-10 VDYAFGDIRVEPAA
+10 VDYAFGDIRVEPIA
-24 HRVSRDGHELELEP
+24 HRVLRDGQELELEP
-38 KAYSVLLQFVT
+38 KAYAVLLQFLAL
-49 HPGELIQH
+49 PGELIKH

-68 YVTPASLSRVISQ
+68 YVSPATLSRVISQ
-81 LRQKLGDEAA
+81 LRQKLGDDAA
-91 EPRYIQTVH
+91 QPHYIQTVH

-110 TARDPGKAAAAAAD
+110 MTNHPAD
-124 LPRPANS
+124 TGVAKGNGLRPARHA
-131 PDRDHDRRSGDHDH
+131 DR

-158 SGDLENE
+158 SGEMENE

-172 EEILSLLTKLP
+172 EEILSLLTKVP

-198 KEVDLQT
+198 KEVDLPMIS
-205 LAAKLDVGTVLEGSV
+205 AKLDVDTVLEGSV

-225 RVRITA
+225 RVRITV

-295 LRGRKYFYAWNRR
+295 LRGRKYFDAWNRR
-308 DSLRAIDMY
+308 DSLRAIEMY
-317 KRAIARDPKYAA
+317 ERAIARDPKYAA
-329 AWAGLSD
+329 AWAGLAD

-345 DANPEHVAHAM
+345 DPNPEHVAHAM

-361 ALQMDP
+361 ALQLDP
-367 DSAEAHASRGLAL
+367 DSAEAHASRGQAL
-380 YVSKHFKQA
+380 YLSKRFKQA

-415 SQGNFEKAA
+415 SLGNFEKAA
-424 WLYLRAAEVS
+424 WLYLRAGEVS
-434 PADYLPLVYL
+434 PTDYLPLVYL
-444 SQAYSEMGR
+444 CQAYSEMGR
-453 KDDERK
+453 KDDEGK
-459 ARRRAIELIE
+459 ARHRAIELIE
-469 RALGINPDDARARY
+469 RALSVNPDDARARY
-483 MGAANFAAIGEKDKA
+483 MGAANFAAVGEKAKA
-498 IEWANLA
+498 IDWANLA

-515 YYNAAC
+515 FYNAAC
-521 TFAVLE
+521 TFAILE

-537 RAVQLGWGD
+537 RAVTLGWGD

-558 LRSHPRFQALLTSL
+558 LRNKPRFQALLTNL

>member
-1 MATESNPAR
+1 

-24 HRVSRDGHELELEP
+24 HRVLRDGHELELEP
-38 KAYSVLLQFVT
+38 KAYAVLLQFVT

-68 YVTPASLSRVISQ
+68 YVTPASLSRIISQ
-81 LRQKLGDEAA
+81 LRQKLGDETA

-110 TARDPGKAAAAAAD
+110 TAKNPADAAIARGDA
-124 LPRPANS
+124 LRPSHN
-131 PDRDHDRRSGDHDH
+131 PDRDR
-145 DRRSIAVLPFVNM
+145 DRRSIAVLPFANM

-172 EEILSLLTKLP
+172 EEILSLLTKVP

-198 KEVDLQT
+198 KEVDLPMI
-205 LAAKLDVGTVLEGSV
+205 AAKLDVDTVLEGSV

-225 RVRITA
+225 RVRLTA

-281 QYVATANVQAYDDY
+281 QYVATADVQAYDDY

-317 KRAIARDPKYAA
+317 ERAIARDPKYAA

-345 DANPEHVAHAM
+345 DSNPEHVVHAM
-356 DASER
+356 EASER

-367 DSAEAHASRGLAL
+367 DSAEAHASHGLAL
-380 YVSKHFKQA
+380 YVSKRFKQA
-389 ERQFETA
+389 EREFETA

-401 NLLEAYFLYGMICS
+401 NLLEAYFMYGMICS
-415 SQGNFEKAA
+415 SLGNFEKAA

-444 SQAYSEMGR
+444 CQAYSEMGR
-453 KDDERK
+453 KEDESK
-459 ARRRAIELIE
+459 ARHHAIELIE
-469 RALGINPDDARARY
+469 RALDVNPDDARARY
-483 MGAANFAAIGEKDKA
+483 MGAANFAAVGEKAKA

-515 YYNAAC
+515 FYNAAC
-521 TFAVLE
+521 TFAALE
-527 EHERAIDLLE
+527 EHDRAIDLLE
-537 RAVQLGWGD
+537 RAVTLGWGD

-558 LRSHPRFQALLTSL
+558 LRNKPRFQALLTSL

>member
-1 MATESNPAR
+1 MASDSNSPR

-24 HRVSRDGHELELEP
+24 HRVLRDGHELELEP

-57 DDLLERVWGHK
+57 DDLLEHVWGHK
-68 YVTPASLSRVISQ
+68 CVTPASLSRVISQ

-100 GLGYRLIASV
+100 GLGYRLIAGV
-110 TARDPGKAAAAAAD
+110 TARNPTDANRASSAV
-124 LPRPANS
+124 PRPLRHA
-131 PDRDHDRRSGDHDH
+131 DGDH

-158 SGDLENE
+158 SGDVENE

-198 KEVDLQT
+198 KEIDLPT
-205 LAAKLDVGTVLEGSV
+205 IAAKLDVSTVLEGSV

-225 RVRITA
+225 RVRLTA
-231 QLIDVASDSNLWA
+231 QLIDVASDSTLWA

-281 QYVATANVQAYDDY
+281 QYVATADVQAYDDY

-317 KRAIARDPKYAA
+317 ERAIARDPKYAA

-345 DANPEHVAHAM
+345 DANPAHVAQAM
-356 DASER
+356 EASER

-380 YVSKHFKQA
+380 YVSKRFKQA
-389 ERQFETA
+389 EQEFETA

-415 SQGNFEKAA
+415 SLGHFQKAA

-453 KDDERK
+453 KEDERK
-459 ARRRAIELIE
+459 SRHRAIELIE
-469 RALGINPDDARARY
+469 RALSVNPDDARARY
-483 MGAANFAAIGEKDKA
+483 MGAANFAAMGDKAKA

-515 YYNAAC
+515 FYNAAC

-527 EHERAIDLLE
+527 EHDRAIDLLE
-537 RAVQLGWGD
+537 RAVKLGWGD

-558 LRSHPRFQALLTSL
+558 LRNKPRFQALLTSL

>member
-1 MATESNPAR
+1 VATESNSPR
-10 VDYAFGDIRVEPAA
+10 VIYAFGDITVEPMA

-38 KAYSVLLQFVT
+38 KAYAVLLQFVS
-49 HPGELIQH
+49 HPGELVKH

-68 YVTPASLSRVISQ
+68 FVTAATLSRVISQ
-81 LRQKLGDEAA
+81 LRQKLGDDAA
-91 EPRYIQTVH
+91 EPRYIQTMH
-100 GLGYRLIASV
+100 GQGYRLIAQV
-110 TARDPGKAAAAAAD
+110 TATDPTDMALAGVDAA
-124 LPRPANS
+124 RQS
-131 PDRDHDRRSGDHDH
+131 SGDRDHDRHA
-145 DRRSIAVLPFVNM
+145 IAVLPFLNM
-158 SGDLENE
+158 SGEMENE

-172 EEILSLLTKLP
+172 EEILSLLTKVP

-198 KEVDLQT
+198 KEADLQMI
-205 LAAKLDVGTVLEGSV
+205 AAKLGVGTVLEGSV

-231 QLIDVASDSNLWA
+231 QLIDVASDSTLWG

-281 QYVATANVQAYDDY
+281 QYVATADVQAYDDY
-295 LRGRKYFYAWNRR
+295 LRGRKHFYAWNRR

-317 KRAIARDPKYAA
+317 ERAIARDPKYAA

-345 DANPEHVAHAM
+345 DRNPEHVAHAM
-356 DASER
+356 EASER

-380 YVSKHFKQA
+380 YISKQFEQA
-389 ERQFETA
+389 EREFETA

-415 SQGNFEKAA
+415 SLGNFQKAA

-453 KDDERK
+453 KEDERK
-459 ARRRAIELIE
+459 SRHRAIELIE
-469 RALGINPDDARARY
+469 RALGVNPHDARARY
-483 MGAANFAAIGEKDKA
+483 MGAANFAAMGEKAKA

-505 LRSSEDEPMV
+505 LRSSADEPMV
-515 YYNAAC
+515 FYNAAC
-521 TFAVLE
+521 TFAVLD
-527 EHERAIDLLE
+527 EHDRAVDLLE

-558 LRSHPRFQALLTSL
+558 LRDKPRFQALLTSL

>member
-1 MATESNPAR
+1 MATESNSPR
-10 VDYAFGDIRVEPAA
+10 VDYAFGDIRVEPTA
-24 HRVSRDGHELELEP
+24 HRVLRNDRELELEP
-38 KAYSVLLQFVT
+38 KAYSVLLQLVT

-57 DDLLERVWGHK
+57 DDLLENVWGHK
-68 YVTPASLSRVISQ
+68 CVTPASLSRVISQ

-100 GLGYRLIASV
+100 GLGYRLIAGV
-110 TARDPGKAAAAAAD
+110 TARNPMDAALATSD
-124 LPRPANS
+124 VRRPPRH
-131 PDRDHDRRSGDHDH
+131 PDGDHDRRG
-145 DRRSIAVLPFVNM
+145 IAVLPFVNM
-158 SGDLENE
+158 SGDVENE

-198 KEVDLQT
+198 KEIDLPT
-205 LAAKLDVGTVLEGSV
+205 IAAKLDVSTVLEGSV
-220 RRAGN
+220 RRAGS
-225 RVRITA
+225 RVRLTA
-231 QLIDVASDSNLWA
+231 QLIDVASDSTLWA

-281 QYVATANVQAYDDY
+281 QYVATADVQAYDDY

-308 DSLRAIDMY
+308 DSLRAIEMY
-317 KRAIARDPKYAA
+317 ERAIARDPKYAA

-345 DANPEHVAHAM
+345 DRNPEHVARAM

-380 YVSKHFKQA
+380 FISQRPKEA

-401 NLLEAYFLYGMICS
+401 NLLEGCFMYGMICS
-415 SQGNFEKAA
+415 SLGNFEKAA

-434 PADYLPLVYL
+434 PTDYLPQVYL
-444 SQAYSEMGR
+444 AQAYSEMGR
-453 KDDERK
+453 KDDETK
-459 ARRRAIELIE
+459 ARRRALELIE
-469 RALGINPDDARARY
+469 RALGANPDDARARY
-483 MGAANFAAIGEKDKA
+483 MGAASFAALGEKAKA

-515 YYNAAC
+515 FYNAAC
-521 TFAVLE
+521 TFAVLD
-527 EHERAIDLLE
+527 EHDRAIDLLE

-558 LRSHPRFQALLTSL
+558 LRGKPRFQLLLTSL

>member
-1 MATESNPAR
+1 MVTESNSPR
-10 VDYAFGDIRVEPAA
+10 VDYAFGDIRVEPVA
-24 HRVSRDGHELELEP
+24 HRVLRDGHELELEP
-38 KAYSVLLQFVT
+38 KAYSVLLQLLT
-49 HPGELIQH
+49 HPGELIQR

-68 YVTPASLSRVISQ
+68 YVTPATLSHIISQ
-81 LRQKLGDEAA
+81 LRQKLGDDAA
-91 EPRYIQTVH
+91 EPHYIQTVH
-100 GLGYRLIASV
+100 GLGYRLIAGV
-110 TARDPGKAAAAAAD
+110 IATNPADAAVARVDV
-124 LPRPANS
+124 PRPPRN
-131 PDRDHDRRSGDHDH
+131 PDR

-198 KEVDLQT
+198 KDVDLPMF
-205 LAAKLDVGTVLEGSV
+205 AAKLDVGTVLEGSV

-281 QYVATANVQAYDDY
+281 QYVATADVQAYDDY

-317 KRAIARDPKYAA
+317 ERAIARDPKYAA
-329 AWAGLSD
+329 AWAGLAD

-345 DANPEHVAHAM
+345 DPNPEHVAHAM

-380 YVSKHFKQA
+380 YVSKRLKQA

-415 SQGNFEKAA
+415 SLGNFEKAA

-453 KDDERK
+453 KDDENK
-459 ARRRAIELIE
+459 ARHRAIELIE
-469 RALGINPDDARARY
+469 RALGVNPDDARARY
-483 MGAANFAAIGEKDKA
+483 MGAANFAAVGEKAKA

-515 YYNAAC
+515 FYNAAC

-527 EHERAIDLLE
+527 EHDRAIDLLE
-537 RAVQLGWGD
+537 RAVKLGWGD

-558 LRSHPRFQALLTSL
+558 LRNKPRFQALLTSL

>member
-1 MATESNPAR
+1 M
-10 VDYAFGDIRVEPAA
+10 DYAFGDIRVEPTA
-24 HRVSRDGHELELEP
+24 HRVLRDGQELDLEP
-38 KAYSVLLQFVT
+38 KAYAVLLQFLT
-49 HPGELIQH
+49 HPGELIRH

-68 YVTPASLSRVISQ
+68 YVTAATLSRVISQ

-91 EPRYIQTVH
+91 EPHYIQTVH

-110 TARDPGKAAAAAAD
+110 AAGHAPDASAARLEVPGPPGHPARD
-124 LPRPANS
+124 R
-131 PDRDHDRRSGDHDH
+131 DRH
-145 DRRSIAVLPFVNM
+145 SIAVLPFVNM
-158 SGDLENE
+158 SGELENE

-183 QLKVSSRTSSFFFKG
+183 QLKVSSLTSSFFFKG
-198 KEVDLQT
+198 KEADLQMI
-205 LAAKLDVGTVLEGSV
+205 AAKLDVGTVLEGSV

-225 RVRITA
+225 RVRINV
-231 QLIDVASDSNLWA
+231 QLIDVASDANLWA

-281 QYVATANVQAYDDY
+281 QYVATADVQAYDYY
-295 LRGRKYFYAWNRR
+295 LRGRKHFYAWNRR
-308 DSLRAIDMY
+308 DSLRAIEMY
-317 KRAIARDPKYAA
+317 ERAIARDPKYAA

-345 DANPEHVAHAM
+345 DRNPEHVARAM
-356 DASER
+356 GASER

-380 YVSKHFKQA
+380 FISQRPREA

-401 NLLEAYFLYGMICS
+401 NLLEGCFMYGMICS
-415 SQGNFEKAA
+415 SLGNFEKAA

-434 PADYLPLVYL
+434 PTDYLPLVYL
-444 SQAYSEMGR
+444 AQAYSEMGR
-453 KDDERK
+453 KDDETK
-459 ARRRAIELIE
+459 ARLRALELIE
-469 RALGINPDDARARY
+469 RALGANPDDARARY
-483 MGAANFAAIGEKDKA
+483 MGAASFAALGEKAKA

-505 LRSSEDEPMV
+505 LRSSEDEPMIF
-515 YYNAAC
+515 YNAAC

-527 EHERAIDLLE
+527 EHDRAVDLLE

-558 LRSHPRFQALLTSL
+558 LRGKPRFQALLTSL

>member
-1 MATESNPAR
+1 

-24 HRVSRDGHELELEP
+24 HRVLRGGHELELEP
-38 KAYSVLLQFVT
+38 KAYSVLLQLVSR
-49 HPGELIQH
+49 PGELIQH
-57 DDLLERVWGHK
+57 DDLLDHVWGHK
-68 YVTPASLSRVISQ
+68 CVTPASLSRVISQ
-81 LRQKLGDEAA
+81 LRQKLGDDAV
-91 EPRYIQTVH
+91 EPRYIQTMH

-110 TARDPGKAAAAAAD
+110 TAGNQAD
-124 LPRPANS
+124 GAVARNHGIHPARHA
-131 PDRDHDRRSGDHDH
+131 DAGR

-198 KEVDLQT
+198 KEADLQMI
-205 LAAKLDVGTVLEGSV
+205 AAKLDVGTVLEGSV

-231 QLIDVASDSNLWA
+231 QLIDVASDSTLWA

-281 QYVATANVQAYDDY
+281 QYVATADVQAYDDY

-308 DSLRAIDMY
+308 DSLRAIAMY
-317 KRAIARDPKYAA
+317 ERAIARDPKYAA

-336 AYVMRHRFL
+336 AYVMRFRFL
-345 DANPEHVAHAM
+345 DADPEHVAQAM
-356 DASER
+356 EASER

-380 YVSKHFKQA
+380 YISKRFEQA
-389 ERQFETA
+389 EREFETA

-415 SQGNFEKAA
+415 SLGNFQKAA

-459 ARRRAIELIE
+459 ARHRAIELIE
-469 RALGINPDDARARY
+469 RALGVNPDDARARY
-483 MGAANFAAIGEKDKA
+483 MGAANFAAMGDKAKA

-527 EHERAIDLLE
+527 EHDRAIDLLE
-537 RAVQLGWGD
+537 RAVKLGWGD

-558 LRSHPRFQALLTSL
+558 LRDKPRFHALLASL

>member
-1 MATESNPAR
+1 VTYESNRPA

-24 HRVSRDGHELELEP
+24 HRVSRDGRELELEP
-38 KAYSVLLQFVT
+38 KAYSVLMQLLA
-49 HPGELIQH
+49 HPGELIKH
-57 DDLLERVWGHK
+57 DDLLESVWGHK
-68 YVTPASLSRVISQ
+68 YVTQATLSRVISQ
-81 LRQKLGDEAA
+81 LRQKLGDDVA
-91 EPRYIQTVH
+91 EPHYIQTMH

-110 TARDPGKAAAAAAD
+110 TAKAATDAAAASGD
-124 LPRPANS
+124 LPRQSRNA
-131 PDRDHDRRSGDHDH
+131 DRDRRA
-145 DRRSIAVLPFVNM
+145 IAVLPFVNV
-158 SGDLENE
+158 SGEVENE

-198 KEVDLQT
+198 KEADLQMI
-205 LAAKLDVGTVLEGSV
+205 AAKLDVGTVLEGSV

-231 QLIDVASDSNLWA
+231 QLIDVASDSTLWA

-281 QYVATANVQAYDDY
+281 QYVATADVQAYDDY

-308 DSLRAIDMY
+308 DSLRAIEMY
-317 KRAIARDPKYAA
+317 ERAIARDPKYAA

-345 DANPEHVAHAM
+345 DRNPEHVARAM

-361 ALQMDP
+361 ALQMDS

-380 YVSKHFKQA
+380 FISQRFKEA

-401 NLLEAYFLYGMICS
+401 NLLEGCFMYGMICS
-415 SQGNFEKAA
+415 SLGNFEKAA

-434 PADYLPLVYL
+434 PTDYLPRVYL
-444 SQAYSEMGR
+444 AQAYSEMGR
-453 KDDERK
+453 KDDERNT
-459 ARRRAIELIE
+459 RHRAIELIE
-469 RALGINPDDARARY
+469 RALGANPDDARARY
-483 MGAANFAAIGEKDKA
+483 MGAASFAALGEKAKA

-505 LRSSEDEPMV
+505 LQSSEDEPMIF
-515 YYNAAC
+515 YNAAC

-527 EHERAIDLLE
+527 EHDRAIDLLE

-558 LRSHPRFQALLTSL
+558 LRGRPRFQALLTSL

>member
-1 MATESNPAR
+1 VAPESNSPR
-10 VDYAFGDIRVEPAA
+10 GDYAFGDIRVQPAA
-24 HRVSRDGHELELEP
+24 HRVLRDGHDLDLEP
-38 KAYSVLLQFVT
+38 KAYAVLLQFLT
-49 HPGELIQH
+49 HPGELIKH

-68 YVTPASLSRVISQ
+68 YVTATTLSRVISQ

-91 EPRYIQTVH
+91 EPHYIQTVH
-100 GLGYRLIASV
+100 GLGYRLIANV
-110 TARDPGKAAAAAAD
+110 ATGNPADAAIARVDAPT
-124 LPRPANS
+124 PSRH
-131 PDRDHDRRSGDHDH
+131 PDQAWDR

-158 SGDLENE
+158 SGDMENE

-198 KEVDLQT
+198 KEVDLPT
-205 LAAKLDVGTVLEGSV
+205 FAAKLDVGTVLEGSV

-281 QYVATANVQAYDDY
+281 QYVATADVQAYDDY
-295 LRGRKYFYAWNRR
+295 LRGRTYFYAWNRR

-317 KRAIARDPKYAA
+317 ERAIARDPKYAA

-356 DASER
+356 EASER

-380 YVSKHFKQA
+380 YVSKRFEQA
-389 ERQFETA
+389 EREFETA

-401 NLLEAYFLYGMICS
+401 NLPEAYFLYGMICS
-415 SQGNFEKAA
+415 SLGNFQKAA

-444 SQAYSEMGR
+444 SQAYNEMGR
-453 KDDERK
+453 KEDERK
-459 ARRRAIELIE
+459 ARHRAIELIE
-469 RALGINPDDARARY
+469 RALGVNPDDARARY
-483 MGAANFAAIGEKDKA
+483 MGAASFAVLGEKAKA

-515 YYNAAC
+515 FYNAAC

-537 RAVQLGWGD
+537 RAVKLGWGD
-546 RAWMANDSDLAS
+546 RAWMATDSDLAS
-558 LRSHPRFQALLTSL
+558 LRGKPRFQALLDGL